1 MLAKLAFLLLPK
13 DLFQGRPTERL
24 LRASG
29 WTYLCGVVVSLT
41 LYAIAHPQYDNRIHL
56 LSTAVFLFSY
66 ASVRMGITNYTWI
79 KFGALWSL
87 LEFIYITANTGGINS
102 PAMVWM
108 SIIGVVVILFFN
120 RVATRIS
127 IALLFSLYLLFYVLG
142 EQGVVSSQVLVE
154 KETVA
159 WALTYKISVLVMVL
173 LGALATDWMYGHL
186 LEEIDSKNKAL
197 EDTQQKIL
205 QAQAHK
211 DEFIASIGHEL
222 RTPMN
227 AILGFNDILRQE
239 FANKP
244 EDVQVVDLIKKSTE
258 QLLQLVNNVLDF
270 SQLQAN
276 RMPLA
281 LNKFSLSHLA
291 HEVFGKYQVPA
302 QEKNLHLVMDAN
314 AVEDIW
320 ATGDKLRI
328 MQALQHL
335 LDNALKFTN
344 QGQISLRITLAEVG
358 VRFEV
363 QDTGIGVAPEKQSQI
378 FQRFEQANLE
388 TSRQYGGSGLGL
400 AICERLVKRM
410 GGEMGVQSA
419 ANSGATFW
427 FTIPLPTEH
436 IELKNTASTTHT
448 NWTKTSLAFL
458 LVDDNAVN
466 LMVAKLMLNKCFPN
480 CSVTEVASGQAA
492 LDVLSQKA
500 FDMVLMDV
508 VMPDMDG
515 PTATQA
521 IRNKLEAPACHM
533 PVMAITANAHPVDR
547 ERYLAAGMN
556 DVIHKPLE
564 IGEMAS
570 KISAALTEH
579 AKLDDL

>member
-29 WTYLCGVVVSLT
+29 WTYLIGVAVSL
-41 LYAIAHPQYDNRIHL
+41 LLFALAHPQYDHRIHL
-56 LSTAVFLFSY
+56 ISAVVFLLSY
-66 ASVRMGITNYTWI
+66 VSVRLGMTNYTWI
-79 KFGALWSL
+79 KFGAFWSL

-120 RVATRIS
+120 RAATQIS
-127 IALLFSLYLLFYVLG
+127 ITLLFSLYLVFYILG
-142 EQGVVSSQVLVE
+142 LKGVVSSEVLMDQ
-154 KETVA
+154 ETIA
-159 WALTYKISVLVMVL
+159 WALTYKLSVILMVL
-173 LGALATDWMYGHL
+173 FGALATDWMYGLL

-197 EDTQQKIL
+197 EETQQKIL

-239 FANKP
+239 LQAHP
-244 EDVQVVDLIKKSTE
+244 EDVRVVDLIRGSTE

-276 RMPLA
+276 RLQLVA
-281 LNKFSLSHLA
+281 SKFSLSHLA
-291 HEVFGKYQVPA
+291 HEVFSKYQPLA
-302 QEKNLHLVMDAN
+302 HQKNLNLVMDAN
-314 AVEDIW
+314 SVHDIW
-320 ATGDKLRI
+320 ATGDKQRI
-328 MQALQHL
+328 MQALQYL
-335 LDNALKFTN
+335 LDNALKFTSD
-344 QGQISLRITLAEVG
+344 GQISIRFSPVVRG

-363 QDTGIGVAPEKQSQI
+363 QDTGIGIAPEKQRQI
-378 FQRFEQANLE
+378 FLRFEQATIDTN
-388 TSRQYGGSGLGL
+388 RQYGGSGLGL
-400 AICERLVKRM
+400 AICDRLVKRM
-410 GGEMGVQSA
+410 GGEIGVKSA
-419 ANSGATFW
+419 VLQGATFW
-427 FTIPLPTEH
+427 FMLPLPTEKVQLQNNAF
-436 IELKNTASTTHT
+436 IAQT
-448 NWTKTSLAFL
+448 NWSKAPIQFL

-466 LMVAKLMLNKCFPN
+466 LMVAKLMLKKCFPH
-480 CSVTEVASGQAA
+480 CSVTDVASGQAA
-492 LDVLSQKA
+492 LNALA
-500 FDMVLMDV
+500 AHTFDMVLMDV

-521 IRNKLEAPACHM
+521 IRKKLSAPACHI
-533 PVMAITANAHPVDR
+533 PVMAITANTHPIDR

-556 DVIHKPLE
+556 DVIHKPLD
-564 IGEMAS
+564 ISEMVS
-570 KISAALTEH
+570 RISAALSKQEREVG
-579 AKLDDL
+579 

>member
-29 WTYLCGVVVSLT
+29 WTYLSGVVVSLV
-41 LYAIAHPQYDNRIHL
+41 LFALAHPQYDYRIHL
-56 LSTAVFLFSY
+56 ISALVFLLSY
-66 ASVRMGITNYTWI
+66 ASVRLGITNYTWI
-79 KFGALWSL
+79 KFGAFWSL

-120 RVATRIS
+120 RVATQIS
-127 IALLFSLYLLFYVLG
+127 IALLFSLYLVFYVLG
-142 EQGVVSSQVLVE
+142 LQGVVSSVVLMDQEVI
-154 KETVA
+154 A
-159 WALTYKISVLVMVL
+159 WALTYKLSVILMVL

-186 LEEIDSKNKAL
+186 LEEIDIKNKAL
-197 EDTQQKIL
+197 EETQQKIL

-239 FANKP
+239 LHTKP
-244 EDVQVVDLIKKSTE
+244 EDVRVVDLIRGSTE

-276 RMPLA
+276 RMSLVA
-281 LNKFSLSHLA
+281 VKFSLSHLA
-291 HEVFGKYQVPA
+291 HEIFGKYQPLA
-302 QEKNLHLVMDAN
+302 QQKNLNLVMDAN
-314 AVEDIW
+314 SVQDVW

-328 MQALQHL
+328 MQALQYL
-335 LDNALKFTN
+335 IENALKFTSE
-344 QGQISLRITLAEVG
+344 GQITIRFSQAERG

-363 QDTGIGVAPEKQSQI
+363 QDSGIGIAPEKQSQI
-378 FQRFEQANLE
+378 FLRFEQANLE
-388 TSRQYGGSGLGL
+388 TNRQYGGSGLGL
-400 AICERLVKRM
+400 AICDRLVKRM
-410 GGEMGVQSA
+410 GGEIGVISEVQQ
-419 ANSGATFW
+419 GATFW
-427 FTIPLPTEH
+427 FMLPLPTEH
-436 IELKNTASTTHT
+436 IEHKNTTVFTHT
-448 NWTKTSLAFL
+448 NWSKAPVQFL
-458 LVDDNAVN
+458 LVDDNGVN
-466 LMVAKLMLNKCFPN
+466 LMVAKLMLKKCFPN
-480 CSVTEVASGQAA
+480 CGVTDVSSGQAA
-492 LDVLSQKA
+492 LDALASKA
-500 FDMVLMDV
+500 YDMVLMDV

-521 IRNKLEAPACHM
+521 IRKNLAAPACFV
-533 PVMAITANAHPVDR
+533 PVMAITANTHPIDR

-556 DVIHKPLE
+556 DVIHKPLD
-564 IGEMAS
+564 IGDMAS
-570 KISAALTEH
+570 KISFALSEREREIG
-579 AKLDDL
+579 

>member
-1 MLAKLAFLLLPK
+1 MLAKLAFFLLPK

-29 WTYLCGVVVSLT
+29 WTYLCGVVVSLV
-41 LYAIAHPQYDNRIHL
+41 LYAIGHPQYDHRIHL
-56 LSTAVFLFSY
+56 LSTAVFLLSY
-66 ASVRMGITNYTWI
+66 ASVRMGVIHYTWI

-120 RVATRIS
+120 RMAMWIS
-127 IALLFSLYLLFYVLG
+127 IIFLFSLYLVFYILG
-142 EQGVVSSQVLVE
+142 QQELVSSVVHMEQ
-154 KETVA
+154 ETIA
-159 WALTYKISVLVMVL
+159 WALTYKLSVIVMVL
-173 LGALATDWMYGHL
+173 LGALATEWMYGHL
-186 LEEIDSKNKAL
+186 LDEIDTKNKVL

-227 AILGFNDILRQE
+227 AILGFNDLLRQE
-239 FANKP
+239 LASNP
-244 EDVQVVDLIKKSTE
+244 EDVQVVDLIRRSTE

-276 RMPLA
+276 RLPLVP
-281 LNKFSLSHLA
+281 NKFSLSHFA
-291 HEVFGKYQVPA
+291 HEVFSKYQPLA
-302 QEKNLHLVMDAN
+302 QQKNLSLVMDAH
-314 AVEDIW
+314 AVHDVW
-320 ATGDKLRI
+320 ATGDKQRI
-328 MQALQHL
+328 MQAFQYLM
-335 LDNALKFTN
+335 DNALKFTSE
-344 QGQISLRITLAEVG
+344 GQITFRISLAG
-358 VRFEV
+358 PNVRFEV
-363 QDTGIGVAPEKQSQI
+363 QDTGIGIAPEKQTQI

-400 AICERLVKRM
+400 AICDRLVKRM
-410 GGEMGVQSA
+410 GGEMGVKSA
-419 ANSGATFW
+419 AFHGATFW
-427 FTIPLPTEH
+427 FTLPLTTESM
-436 IELKNTASTTHT
+436 ELKNTDAVAPT
-448 NWTKTSLAFL
+448 NWSKAPLQFL

-466 LMVAKLMLNKCFPN
+466 LMVAKLMLTKCFPN
-480 CSVTEVASGQAA
+480 SRVTDVASGQAA
-492 LDVLSQKA
+492 LDALAHQT

-521 IRNKLEAPACHM
+521 IRKNLSAPACHI
-533 PVMAITANAHPVDR
+533 PVMAITANTHPVDR
-547 ERYLAAGMN
+547 ERYIAAGM
-556 DVIHKPLE
+556 DEVIHKPLE
-564 IGEMAS
+564 MGEMAG
-570 KISAALTEH
+570 KISAALSAH
-579 AKLDDL
+579 AEGVGR